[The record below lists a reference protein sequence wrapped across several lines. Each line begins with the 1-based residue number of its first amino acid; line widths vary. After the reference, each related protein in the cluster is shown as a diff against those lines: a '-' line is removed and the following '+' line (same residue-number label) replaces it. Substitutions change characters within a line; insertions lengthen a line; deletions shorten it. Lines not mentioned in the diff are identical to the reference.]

1 MRNKGGGK
9 REKGKGEGKR
19 EKGSVIRW
27 RAVMGKLRG
36 ISSKKNHSI
45 LAMPT
50 YSRTKDTYL
59 AALLL

>member
-1 MRNKGGGK
+1 
-9 REKGKGEGKR
+9 
-19 EKGSVIRW
+19 
-27 RAVMGKLRG
+27 MGKLRG

-59 AALLL
+59 AALLLLMKSTFIVTNFVHAAIQSTNLN